1 MERKLT
7 AILAADVAGYSRLMG
22 VDEEGTLAALRSHRE
37 AVDGLIVAHRGRV
50 FSSAGDSIVA
60 EFGSAVEAIN
70 CAVEVQQE
78 MAGRN
83 AAVAKDRRLQFR
95 IGLNIGDVMAEG
107 GNLFGDGVNVA
118 ARVQE
123 LAEPGGICAARNVYD
138 QVKHKVGVAFES
150 LGSHHVKNIA
160 EPVAVYRA
168 LTDGMAARR
177 RAVVWLT
184 NLRRQP
190 RALGALVLVLLLA
203 GGAAAG
209 WTLYP
214 RSPPPASGTPAL
226 AVLPFDN
233 ISGNPDLGYFSDG
246 VTEDIITMLSRS
258 PELLVIARNSSFVY
272 KGKAVDVRQVGT
284 ELGVAFVL
292 EGSVRKE
299 ADKVRIVAQ
308 LIDARTGQHVWA
320 ERYDNAGNDPWV
332 LQDEVAA
339 KIVAS
344 LGGDRGQVRRAEYK
358 QAWGKDTAD
367 LEEYDYYLRGHE
379 TLMRF
384 TKEDTLRAGEI
395 WREGLAKF
403 PDSSLL
409 RVKLGSFYVFRAWNF
424 WSDDAAADYRQG
436 GELIQQGL
444 SAAGVSP
451 KAQQIGHWML
461 AFVRSSEGDF
471 ERAEAEAQAAIE
483 LAPYDANML
492 ADLAAVPIMAG
503 NPDRALDWIAK
514 AAARDSINHVRLN
527 FFSGWAHIVQ
537 GDYERAITVLQ
548 GLSASADMPLLLAI
562 AYVRV
567 DRMDD
572 AKAAVK
578 KALELNP
585 QFTQATW
592 RTGYFYSDPTIV
604 ERQVADL
611 GKAGLP
617 EK

>member
-22 VDEEGTLAALRSHRE
+22 VDEEGTLNALRAHRE
-37 AVDGLIVAHRGRV
+37 VVEGLVVAHRGRV

-60 EFGSAVEAIN
+60 EFPSAVEAIN
-70 CAVEVQQE
+70 CAVEIQQE
-78 MAGRN
+78 MDERN
-83 AAVAKDRRLQFR
+83 EAVPKGKRLAFR

-107 GNLFGDGVNVA
+107 SNLFGDGVNVA

-123 LAEPGGICAARNVYD
+123 LAEPGGVCAARNVYN

-150 LGSHHVKNIA
+150 LGKHRVKNIA
-160 EPVAVYRA
+160 EPVTVYRV
-168 LTDGMAARR
+168 LIDGRAATPRLLR
-177 RAVVWLT
+177 SLHAIQRHRIAAAVLAVF
-184 NLRRQP
+184 
-190 RALGALVLVLLLA
+190 LVVA
-203 GGAAAG
+203 GGGAAA
-209 WTLYP
+209 WYLYP
-214 RSPPPASGTPAL
+214 RAPAPTRVPSL

-233 ISGNPDLGYFSDG
+233 LSGNAGLGYFSDG

-272 KGKAVDVRQVGT
+272 KGKAVDVRQIGK

-308 LIDARTGQHVWA
+308 LIDAHTGQHVWA
-320 ERYDNAGNDPWV
+320 ERYDNAGNDPWI

-339 KIVAS
+339 KIVVS

-379 TLMRF
+379 ILMRF

-409 RVKLGSFYVFRAWNF
+409 RVKLGSFHVFRAWNF

-444 SAAGVSP
+444 SAPGVSP

-461 AFVRSSEGDF
+461 AIVRSSEGDF
-471 ERAEAEAQAAIE
+471 ERAKAEAQAAIE
-483 LAPYDANML
+483 LAPYDALML
-492 ADLAAVPIMAG
+492 NDLASIPIMAG
-503 NPDRALDWIAK
+503 SPELALDWIAK
-514 AAARDSINHVRLN
+514 AAARDPGNREWINYS
-527 FFSGWAHIVQ
+527 FGWAYIVQ
-537 GDYERAITVLQ
+537 GEYEKAIAALKE
-548 GLSASADMPLLLAI
+548 GPRFSAVPLLLAI
-562 AYVRV
+562 AYVRL
-567 DRMDD
+567 DRIDD

-578 KALELNP
+578 KALELEP
-585 QFTQATW
+585 RFTQAKW
-592 RTGYFYSDPTIV
+592 REAYFYSDPSIV
-604 ERQVADL
+604 EREVADL